1 MRVKKAAEAACAPV
15 SYRVAKLGRGI
26 DRDGVKIAPG
36 VGLCQPPCAK
46 CPVTRVKR
54 VLRAFFRAAHVMAAQ
69 TWKHA
74 LNRLKSRLGVSS
86 HL

>member
-36 VGLCQPPCAK
+36 GFGL
-46 CPVTRVKR
+46 
-54 VLRAFFRAAHVMAAQ
+54 
-69 TWKHA
+69 
-74 LNRLKSRLGVSS
+74 SS
-86 HL
+86 G